1 MSRRERVLRDQSDS
15 LREHIGPGDGQFL
28 AVMDIE
34 SNGLSHSTYP
44 LEVGYAFG
52 TGAEPFCTGS
62 MLVRPRPE
70 WSRASIDEAR
80 HIHGIRPHQLEDAL
94 DADAV
99 CDHLDRILGGMTVRT
114 DGGDYDRYW
123 IARLYG
129 ERVPAFDLAMDT
141 DPIASLEGFRS
152 GMTNVHRAGPD
163 AIWTYRAIRIAA
175 MEREK

>member
-15 LREHIGPGDGQFL
+15 LREQIGPGNGEFL

-70 WSRASIDEAR
+70 WDRTSIDQAR
-80 HIHGIRPHQLEDAL
+80 HIHGIRPDQLENAL
-94 DADAV
+94 EADEV
-99 CDHLDRILGGMTVRT
+99 CDHLDRVLGGMTVRT

-123 IARLYG
+123 LARLYEG
-129 ERVPAFDLAMDT
+129 RVPAFDLAVDT
-141 DPIASLEGFRS
+141 DTMASFEGLRS
-152 GMTNVHRAGPD
+152 GMTSVHRAGPD
-163 AIWTYRAIRIAA
+163 AVWIYRAMRIAT
-175 MEREK
+175 MEQEQ